1 MSTVLIIGDTHAP
14 CMRKGYIGFLKRTA
28 DEWQPDRIVHIGD
41 LVDNCAYSY
50 HDKNPKLKNP
60 EREYKNALQ
69 QVRRLTDAFPE
80 ADLLI
85 GNHDALIERVPT
97 TAGLDSAVLKP
108 FGDFWNL
115 PKGWTVHD
123 RYSDLIIEGVQYM
136 HGDKYGGGIHAAFN
150 NAKSQFRS
158 VVQGHLHANLGVQ
171 FTANNTSRV
180 FGMCV
185 GCGVDH
191 RKLAM
196 EYGVVYKRK
205 PILGCG
211 IVRDGVEAYAIPWNL
226 GSKN

>member
-14 CMRKGYIGFLKRTA
+14 CMRKGYIGFMKRTA

-41 LVDNCAYSY
+41 LTDQACYSY
-50 HDKNPKLKNP
+50 HEKDPRLKDP
-60 EREYKNALQ
+60 SKERRQALQ
-69 QVRRLTDAFPE
+69 QIRRLSEAFPE
-80 ADLLI
+80 VELLM
-85 GNHDALIERVPT
+85 GNHDANIERQALS
-97 TAGLDSAVLKP
+97 AGLDADVLKP
-108 FGDFWNL
+108 FGQYWNL
-115 PKGWTVHD
+115 PDTWTVYPRYHD
-123 RYSDLIIEGVQYM
+123 LYIDGVMYM
-136 HGDKYGGGIHAAFN
+136 HGDKFGGGIHAAGN
-150 NAKSQFRS
+150 NAKSQFCS

-171 FTANNTSRV
+171 YTANASSRI

-196 EYGVVYKRK
+196 DYGKVYKRK

-211 IVRDGVEAYAIPWNL
+211 IVREGVEAYAIPWNL